1 MSVRSVPSSP
11 PARLPDIIRSAVH
24 IERDCGLDGIT
35 PPPQDYGE
43 RYWGHT
49 AEGALGV
56 RDVAN
61 PQGVE
66 LPLGQNISV
75 EIENLYQ

>member
-1 MSVRSVPSSP
+1 MRSVPSSP

-35 PPPQDYGE
+35 PRHKITE
-43 RYWGHT
+43 RGT
-49 AEGALGV
+49 GAIPLKAALGV

-66 LPLGQNISV
+66 LHLGQNISV
-75 EIENLYQ
+75 EIENSYQ